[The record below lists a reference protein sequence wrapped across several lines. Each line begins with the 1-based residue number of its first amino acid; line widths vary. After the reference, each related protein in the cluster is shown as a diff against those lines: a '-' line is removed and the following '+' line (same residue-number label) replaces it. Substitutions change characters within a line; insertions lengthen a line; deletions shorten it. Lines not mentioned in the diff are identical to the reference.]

1 MKVIDSGEQTILS
14 GGTLTLATGLRLLRR
29 DGLALGFTSHDRD
42 ITISGQLYDS
52 EAGLNVSNL
61 VNTEGFAV
69 DNLELSTLDDGVIFD
84 AAEIFNGVWTNAK
97 FFIIRYNW
105 VTGNK
110 VENLM
115 AGTIGEASVRR
126 STISIELRG
135 LQQYLQQ
142 PIGSVSTKT
151 CRARLGDSRCG
162 VDLGPFTQTGT
173 VTSVTSNYL
182 FAATGRTEAADYFGE
197 GLLEWLTGDN
207 AGMRTKIRTHA
218 TGGVFTQALPTFRP
232 IQAGDTF
239 EVIAGCRK
247 RLEDCRDKFSNILRM
262 VAEPHR
268 PPIDQLTKPARPS
281 V

>member
-1 MKVIDSGEQTILS
+1 MKTIDSGEQTLLS
-14 GGTLTLATGLRLLRR
+14 SGALTLAHGLKIVRA
-29 DGLALGFTSHDRD
+29 DGLTLGFTSHDRD
-42 ITISGQLYDS
+42 ATVSGQLY
-52 EAGLNVSNL
+52 EASPGVNVSNL
-61 VNTEGFAV
+61 VNSEGFNV
-69 DNLELSTLDDGVIFD
+69 DNLELSTLDDGTVFD
-84 AAEIFNGVWTNAK
+84 QAEVFNGLWTNAK

-105 VTGNK
+105 VTGNLI
-110 VENLM
+110 ETLM

-126 STISIELRG
+126 SVVVIELRG
-135 LQQYLQQ
+135 LQQFLQQ
-142 PIGSVSTKT
+142 PIGSPSTKT

-173 VTSVTSNYL
+173 VTSVTSNYV

-197 GLLEWLTGDN
+197 GLLEWLTGEN

-232 IQAGDTF
+232 IQVGDTF
-239 EVIAGCRK
+239 QVIAGCRK

>member
-42 ITISGQLYDS
+42 ITIGGQLYDS